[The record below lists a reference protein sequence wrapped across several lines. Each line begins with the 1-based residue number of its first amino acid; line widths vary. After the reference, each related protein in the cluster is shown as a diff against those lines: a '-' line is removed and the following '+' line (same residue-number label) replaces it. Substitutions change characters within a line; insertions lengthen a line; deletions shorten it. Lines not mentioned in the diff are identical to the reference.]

1 MYENNIKEQIE
12 NKNKNSNNLEKI
24 NKTNNINKDTE
35 KIFIYSKKVL
45 SKEINNRNENNKNI
59 NKNDKNINQSKK
71 INANKINSFFQENEK
86 VYFINNQK
94 YNIKLYGF
102 LNSSNNCYIN
112 SSLQLLSR
120 INDLNEYILNYD
132 IKKIN
137 KNNITKGKLFIE
149 FQIILNKIKMNERN
163 IDPNDLKNVMGKI
176 DERYKYNNQEDSN
189 EFITNFL
196 NNLLE
201 ETSDKNKFV
210 IKIII

>member
-45 SKEINNRNENNKNI
+45 SKEINNRNENNNNI

-102 LNSSNNCYIN
+102 FNSSNN
-112 SSLQLLSR
+112 LL
-120 INDLNEYILNYD
+120 Y
-132 IKKIN
+132 
-137 KNNITKGKLFIE
+137 
-149 FQIILNKIKMNERN
+149 
-163 IDPNDLKNVMGKI
+163 
-176 DERYKYNNQEDSN
+176 
-189 EFITNFL
+189 
-196 NNLLE
+196 
-201 ETSDKNKFV
+201 
-210 IKIII
+210 